1 MPDYSSSTLGVTGAA
16 GHLGRAVIANLLAR
30 GAKRV
35 VAITRDPAKL
45 RDLPSPVEV
54 RAGDFNHPASLLS
67 AFSGIDRLL
76 IVSTDDFNDRAGQHV
91 RAIDA
96 AEESGVTQ
104 VAYTSIASPYPDPP
118 SIASDSHFWTE
129 ARLVSSAMT
138 WSILRNNLYADY
150 LLPTAQHAIATGQHF
165 HAAAKGRRAYVTRD
179 DCAAAAAGALLTADG
194 RRIFDV
200 SGPQALSGDDLA
212 SLFASLSGRSVSA
225 QDVPADALI
234 AGLKQSGVPDAMAAL
249 LARFDTDAA
258 KGYLGI
264 VTDAV
269 AELTGR
275 PPESVAS
282 FLGRNQTAL
291 AA

>member
-1 MPDYSSSTLGVTGAA
+1 MSDFSSSTLGVTGAA

-54 RAGDFNHPASLLS
+54 RAGDFNDPASLLG
-67 AFSGIDRLL
+67 AFAGIDRLL
-76 IVSTDDFNDRAGQHV
+76 IVSTDDFSDRAGQHV

-96 AEESGVTQ
+96 AEKAGVKHL
-104 VAYTSIASPYPDPP
+104 AYTSIASPYPDPS

-129 ARLVSSAMT
+129 ARLIASPLT

-165 HAAAKGRRAYVTRD
+165 HAAGNGRRAYVTRE
-179 DCAAAAAGALLTADG
+179 DCAAAAAGALLTAEG

-200 SGPQALSGDDLA
+200 SGPEALSGDDLA
-212 SLFASLSGRSVSA
+212 ALFASLAGRPVSA
-225 QDVPADALI
+225 QNVPSDALI
-234 AGLKQSGVPDAMAAL
+234 AGLKQGGLPEAMAGL
-249 LARFDTDAA
+249 LTRFDTDAA
-258 KGYLGI
+258 KGYLGV
-264 VTDAV
+264 VTNAV